1 MNPINGKILALPHM
15 SYLEKQSRAEA
26 KQELVLQFLA
36 SGEVFSTVTI
46 LSRVISVSL
55 SSTARTLDYLMRAGA
70 LKSEMHVIHC
80 RHCAIYGITP
90 HGLGLV
96 GKFGSRYFELGKTN
110 VAYIPHHL
118 ATQVARLNAEQ
129 EGWNDWQPGKALY
142 GQSLEKVPDAL
153 ATANDPVEKRVAIEI
168 ERHIKTPKR
177 YGEIISAHLQAIT
190 QKRWAEVH
198 YLCPDGLHKK
208 VEAAF
213 AHIDSVLVKG
223 ERVQLLQKHRDCFKF
238 FALNSWPITEKGE

>member
-1 MNPINGKILALPHM
+1 MNTSKANILALPRM

-26 KQELVLQFLA
+26 KRELALMFLA

-46 LSRVISVSL
+46 LARVISASP
-55 SSTARTLDYLMRAGA
+55 SSTTRTLDYLTRAGA
-70 LKSEMHVIHC
+70 LKSERHVIKC
-80 RHCAIYGITP
+80 RHSYIYGITP

-96 GKFGSRYFELGKTN
+96 GKFDSRYFELGKTN
-110 VAYIPHHL
+110 TSYIPHHL
-118 ATQVARLNAEQ
+118 DTQSARLNAED
-129 EGWNDWQPGKALY
+129 EGWKDWQPGKALY

-153 ATANDPVEKRVAIEI
+153 VTDPVKKRVAIEI

-177 YGEIISAHLQAIT
+177 YTEIISAHLQAIT

-213 AHIDSVLVKG
+213 THIDFVLVKG
-223 ERVQLLQKHRDCFKF
+223 ERVPLQKKHRDCFKF

>member
-1 MNPINGKILALPHM
+1 MNLPRM
-15 SYLEKQSRAEA
+15 SFLEKQSRAEA
-26 KQELVLQFLA
+26 KRELVLKFLA

-46 LSRVISVSL
+46 LSRVISASP
-55 SSTARTLDYLMRAGA
+55 SCTTRTLDYLMRDGA
-70 LKSEMHVIHC
+70 LKSEMHVIQC
-80 RHCAIYGITP
+80 RHSYIYGITP

-96 GKFGSRYFELGKTN
+96 GKFDVRHFELGKTN
-110 VAYIPHHL
+110 AAYIPHHL
-118 ATQVARLNAEQ
+118 ATQVARLSAEE
-129 EGWNDWQPGKALY
+129 EGWNDWQPGKTLH
-142 GQSLEKVPDAL
+142 GQSLQKVPDAL
-153 ATANDPVEKRVAIEI
+153 ATDPVEKRVAIEI

-213 AHIDSVLVKG
+213 AHIDSVFVKG
-223 ERVQLLQKHRDCFKF
+223 ERVPLQQKHRDCFKF
-238 FALNSWPITEKGE
+238 FALDAWPVIEKGE